1 MKRII
6 DNFINLILLL
16 ENFVI
21 MKIFILVKNKETSPK
36 IKPNVITD
44 DSLVDIGT

>member
-21 MKIFILVKNKETSPK
+21 MKIFILVKNKETPLK

>member
-6 DNFINLILLL
+6 DNFINLILLV

-21 MKIFILVKNKETSPK
+21 MKIFILVENKETSPK
-36 IKPNVITD
+36 TKPNVIEND
-44 DSLVDIGT
+44 NLASIGT